1 MRWSLKFELERA
13 FLLTVLR
20 PYKFRSSQL
29 PHGPTPPVSHPI
41 AAFVVQEV
49 IRGMGGL
56 RHQPWVVASQSATPD
71 RSDGPG
77 TCIKRLITIESKCPD
92 FLKGVPIKVS
102 KCCSQSVE
110 LLLLMTINNVVIF
123 LVLIIAP
130 FATSDTNYCCV
141 NPDFGS
147 NWCHS
152 SKCLGLGC
160 RNEPDPITKESQSNY
175 KCDDLSNCI
184 CKGVA
189 YACLIINDENKCE
202 VTYFQHRNGWLISKH
217 VFLYRKEELRQ
228 CENRVMLLKLI
239 SPHSCSFVYS
249 ISGSLKQQ
257 N

>member
-1 MRWSLKFELERA
+1 MA
-13 FLLTVLR
+13 LL
-20 PYKFRSSQL
+20 
-29 PHGPTPPVSHPI
+29 PVSHPI

-49 IRGMGGL
+49 IRGMGVN
-56 RHQPWVVASQSATPD
+56 PDVVASQLATPD
-71 RSDGPG
+71 LSDDPG
-77 TCIKRLITIESKCPD
+77 TCIKRLITLESKYPD

-152 SKCLGLGC
+152 SKCLGSGC

-184 CKGVA
+184 CKGA
-189 YACLIINDENKCE
+189 ASACLIINDENKCE

-228 CENRVMLLKLI
+228 CENRVMLLKLVQI
-239 SPHSCSFVYS
+239 VSPHSCSFVYS
-249 ISGSLKQQ
+249 ILGSLKQQ
-257 N
+257 K